1 MSLKRA
7 HPERWLHLPASD
19 GGLLAI
25 RVVDVAGARH
35 LRLSLGRNGPRLSK
49 PRWVA
54 LRDAQA
60 FVEEKREWLERH
72 LSAQSEPGDL
82 LDLPAL
88 LPGHAGHITLRGQ
101 RWRLRVESAPRP
113 SLHLHHDELVLTLP
127 ARDPARLH
135 VLAAGQ
141 FRAFL
146 EQAMHEDCQ
155 TLIARHVATLGR
167 APVRLR
173 LRPLRS
179 LWGSLSSSD
188 HMSLDLALVLAPPE
202 LLEYVL
208 VHELCHLFERNH
220 GPRFWAHV
228 AAVLPDYKQRQR
240 RLRGEGEAYKSALAT
255 LLATT
260 VPADSRN
267 DHCVEEPGHAA

>member
-7 HPERWLHLPASD
+7 TTERWLHLTASD
-19 GGLLAI
+19 GSPLPI

-60 FVEEKREWLERH
+60 FVEEKRGWLERH
-72 LSAQSEPGDL
+72 LSAREESNDL
-82 LDLPAL
+82 VELPAL
-88 LPGHAGHITLRGQ
+88 TPGATGHLPLRGGRLSLRIASSARPALDHQGSELTLR
-101 RWRLRVESAPRP
+101 
-113 SLHLHHDELVLTLP
+113 LP
-127 ARDPARLH
+127 DREPARLQR
-135 VLAAGQ
+135 LAAGQ
-141 FRAFL
+141 FRALL
-146 EQAMHEDCQ
+146 EQEMQHDCQ
-155 TLIARHVATLGR
+155 KLLAQHVSTLGR

-179 LWGSLSSSD
+179 LWGSLSAAD
-188 HMSLDLALVLAPPE
+188 HMSLDLALILMPPA

-228 AAVLPDYKQRQR
+228 AEVLPDYKQRQR
-240 RLRGEGEAYKSALAT
+240 QLRECGESYKHALSV
-255 LLATT
+255 LLATAVEPAPIDRGGPFT
-260 VPADSRN
+260 VD
-267 DHCVEEPGHAA
+267 